1 MENKQPLESL
11 MGTTMDKIKQ
21 LVDVN
26 TVIGTP
32 VTSPDGTIIIPV
44 SKVAYGFASGGSSF
58 VAKSSPSKD
67 LFGGGT
73 GAGVTINP
81 IAFIVIAKGDAKV
94 ISIDSPNSG
103 VAEKA
108 LAMAPDLVDKITEL
122 FNKNKK
128 KDSEPSDNKQ
138 NIETTDKE
146 SDSVNLDK
154 D

>member
-11 MGTTMDKIKQ
+11 MDTTMDKIRQ
-21 LVDVN
+21 MVDVN

-32 VTSPDGTIIIPV
+32 VPSPDGTIIIPV

-81 IAFIVIAKGDAKV
+81 IAFIVISNGDAKV
-94 ISIDSPNSG
+94 VSIDTPNSG

-108 LAMAPDLVDKITEL
+108 LAMAPDLIDKITAL
-122 FNKNKK
+122 FG
-128 KDSEPSDNKQ
+128 KDEKEEADQQQDDIAVDDQPQ
-138 NIETTDKE
+138 QE
-146 SDSVNLDK
+146 SDDNN
-154 D
+154 

>member
-11 MGTTMDKIKQ
+11 MDTTMDKIRQ
-21 LVDVN
+21 MVDVN

-32 VTSPDGTIIIPV
+32 VNSPDGTIIIPV

-58 VAKSSPSKD
+58 VAKSSPKKD

-81 IAFIVIAKGDAKV
+81 IAFIVISNGDAKV
-94 ISIDSPNSG
+94 VSIDTPNSG

-108 LAMAPDLVDKITEL
+108 LAMAPDLIDKITTL
-122 FNKNKK
+122 FG
-128 KDSEPSDNKQ
+128 KDEKEEADQQQEDIAVDNQ
-138 NIETTDKE
+138 AQQE
-146 SDSVNLDK
+146 SDDNN
-154 D
+154 

>member
-11 MGTTMDKIKQ
+11 MDTTMDRIRQ
-21 LVDVN
+21 MVDVN

-81 IAFIVIAKGDAKV
+81 IAFIVISNGDAKV
-94 ISIDSPNSG
+94 VSIDTPNSG

-108 LAMAPDLVDKITEL
+108 LAMAPDLIDKITAL
-122 FNKNKK
+122 FG
-128 KDSEPSDNKQ
+128 KDEKEEADQQQDDIAVDDQPQ
-138 NIETTDKE
+138 QE
-146 SDSVNLDK
+146 SDDNN
-154 D
+154 

>member
-11 MGTTMDKIKQ
+11 MDTTMDKIRQ
-21 LVDVN
+21 MVDVN

-32 VTSPDGTIIIPV
+32 VNSPDGTIIIPV

-58 VAKSSPSKD
+58 VAKSSPNKD

-81 IAFIVIAKGDAKV
+81 IAFIVISNGDAKV
-94 ISIDSPNSG
+94 VSIDTPNSG

-108 LAMAPDLVDKITEL
+108 LAMAPDLIDKITAL
-122 FNKNKK
+122 FG
-128 KDSEPSDNKQ
+128 KDEMEEADQQQDDIAVDDQPQ
-138 NIETTDKE
+138 QE
-146 SDSVNLDK
+146 SDDNN
-154 D
+154 